1 MRRPRCAWPLIAFAL
16 TTACGAKVDRVPPPR
31 RLAETPRDLAPG
43 DGPPPGPPPCGR
55 RRAPPTSTAGQP
67 PDAAGGGGVS
77 AGRRASLGR
86 SVRLGRGT
94 RADRV
99 GPRSA
104 AGRGGGTG
112 GVCARR
118 DARRSAARVPGR
130 PDRSSVAGAAGGRGS
145 RPGAAGGD
153 RREAGLRLG
162 ADGAG
167 AARPRRPRQPAAVR
181 MRARGAGGRGFASML
196 VARGAGERAG
206 VEALRGDRGGRDG
219 DDRARRGRAREGVV
233 GIPPPGLGRRVDVAQ
248 RREGDDQ
255 IEPMTE
261 GGEPSVGG
269 GAGVL
274 GTGEHVFVRLGR
286 GSDGRGRRARRLAP
300 LSGIPRP
307 TAIGR
312 ISHHRRRVLRP
323 PAASRGSMWPRGLRA
338 RAASALRPSSRAT
351 TRRRSSCARAR

>member
-1 MRRPRCAWPLIAFAL
+1 MRSTFTTAWGAKGRPRPAAAAPPLPRRP
-16 TTACGAKVDRVPPPR
+16 PP
-31 RLAETPRDLAPG
+31 ATPPA
-43 DGPPPGPPPCGR
+43 
-55 RRAPPTSTAGQP
+55 
-67 PDAAGGGGVS
+67 AAGGGGVS
-77 AGRRASLGR
+77 GGRRASLGR

-99 GPRSA
+99 APRSA
-104 AGRGGGTG
+104 AGRGGGSA
-112 GVCARR
+112 GVRARR
-118 DARRSAARVPGR
+118 GAPRSAARGPGR

-153 RREAGLRLG
+153 RREAELRLG

-167 AARPRRPRQPAAVR
+167 AARPRRPRQRAAVR
-181 MRARGAGGRGFASML
+181 MRVRGADGRGFASML
-196 VARGAGERAG
+196 VARGARERAM

-233 GIPPPGLGRRVDVAQ
+233 GIPPPGLGRRLDVAQ

-286 GSDGRGRRARRLAP
+286 RSDGRGWRARRLAP

-312 ISHHRRRVLRP
+312 ISPPRKTGAPARRRVPRIDGAERVAGAGGVCAQVFDPSDDQTSIFVRTRAMTSSVNSVVEAWP
-323 PAASRGSMWPRGLRA
+323 PRSGVRTPDAVASSTL
-338 RAASALRPSSRAT
+338 S
-351 TRRRSSCARAR
+351 